1 MKRLGLCV
9 LAWLSLTSA
18 TAPPLVALDLIL
30 GDTLPRKL
38 SEFRFFLNAQAT
50 KPNARVQPY
59 SLTTELFSDYAE
71 KQRFMFVPEGERA
84 SVRRDGD
91 SLHFPVGSALI
102 KSFGYGGK
110 TIETRVLVKR
120 ANGWVAL
127 PYVWEGRDAVLR
139 RGGKR
144 LPVIFEHNGQSRTIS
159 YAVPNQNQCKGCHVS
174 GDAIFPIGP
183 RLSTLQV
190 GRQYARLTAAGLVP
204 IIHQL
209 PAAMPR
215 WDDPATGGVEARAR
229 AYLDI
234 NCAHCHSRD
243 GPASNSGLYLGWRET
258 DPVALGIYKRPVAAG
273 RGSGGHDFA
282 IEPGR
287 PERSILLFRMKTT
300 EPGVAMPELGR
311 ATVHEEAVAL
321 LSEWIAGMEAK
332 DRH

>member
-1 MKRLGLCV
+1 MKRLAACV
-9 LAWLSLTSA
+9 LGWLCLTSA

-30 GDTLPRKL
+30 GDTLPQKL
-38 SEFRFFLNAQAT
+38 SEFRFFLDAKASR
-50 KPNARVQPY
+50 PNIRVAPY

-110 TIETRVLVKR
+110 TIETRVLLKR
-120 ANGWVAL
+120 AEGWVAL
-127 PYVWEGRDAVLR
+127 PYVWVGDDAVLK

-144 LPVIFEHNGQSRTIS
+144 LPVRFEHKGTSRTIS

-174 GDAIFPIGP
+174 GEQIFPIGP
-183 RLSTLQV
+183 RLSMLQV
-190 GRQYARLTAAGLVP
+190 GDQYARLSDAGLAPLVGT
-204 IIHQL
+204 L

-215 WDDPATGGVEARAR
+215 WDDPASGSVDARAR

-243 GPASNSGLYLGWRET
+243 GPASNSGLYLGWREAG
-258 DPVALGIYKRPVAAG
+258 PVALGLYKRPVAAG

-282 IEPGR
+282 IEPGH
-287 PERSILLFRMKTT
+287 PERSILLYRMKTT
-300 EPGVAMPELGR
+300 DPGIAMPELGR

-321 LSEWIAGMEAK
+321 LSEWIEGMEPA
-332 DRH
+332 RP